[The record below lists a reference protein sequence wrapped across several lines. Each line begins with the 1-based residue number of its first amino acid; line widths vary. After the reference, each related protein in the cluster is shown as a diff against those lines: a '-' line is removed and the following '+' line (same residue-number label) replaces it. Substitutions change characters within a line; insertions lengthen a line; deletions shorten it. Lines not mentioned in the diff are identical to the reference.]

1 MTLSATVQKTS
12 GTKAL
17 RARVK
22 TALLVLLLLVAL
34 LGLRDWSGTHDVPR
48 HPYAADR
55 ATSEES
61 SVAGPVATGGEVDV
75 VAAGLEGLGF
85 FCAQVRSDAQARQ
98 VWCRASTEADDPFLD
113 PDITVVDLVTTP
125 DGTLGYVD
133 VVLPAARSTAD
144 PSWSDRLRTVLGA
157 SALALWPDDGRA
169 VDQAIDS
176 VVAGRLRKDP
186 GDPYPSLRETTRTRH
201 AAYRVGDAGTTVG
214 DGQPRLSF
222 QLVTA
227 AVPAHWPLSSAHYAT
242 TTVAAAPALET
253 VGADCYGPQQMP
265 CRGPGSNESLEYST
279 APGTHQVVT
288 ADFFVPGSDSADE
301 STSTGSAADGDKV
314 GAVLAAGLP
323 FLTPSVGPAVGR
335 QVLRSRRDGTPFVG
349 IVAQTVVVIEPLR
362 PLGPPRSGEVPVH
375 VSVGVPLLD
384 P

>member
-1 MTLSATVQKTS
+1 MKNTS
-12 GTKAL
+12 GTRGL
-17 RARVK
+17 GTGVK
-22 TALLVLLLLVAL
+22 TVLLVLLLVLAL
-34 LGLRDWSGTHDVPR
+34 LGVRDRLGTDDVPL

-61 SVAGPVATGGEVDV
+61 SVAGPVATGGEVDL

-85 FCAQVRSDAQARQ
+85 FCAQVRSGASARQ

-125 DGTLGYVD
+125 AGTLGYAD

-157 SALALWPDDGRA
+157 SVLALWPDDARA
-169 VDQAIDS
+169 VDQAIES

-186 GDPYPSLRETTRTRH
+186 GDPYPSLRETTSTRH
-201 AAYRVGDAGTTVG
+201 ATYRVGDAGAIVV
-214 DGQPRLSF
+214 DGQPTLSF

-227 AVPAHWPLSSAHYAT
+227 AVPARWPLSSAHYAT
-242 TTVAAAPALET
+242 TTVAAAPALEA
-253 VGADCYGPQQMP
+253 VGADCYGPQQLP

-279 APGTHQVVT
+279 APGTDQVVM
-288 ADFFVPGSDSADE
+288 ADFFVPGSAPAD
-301 STSTGSAADGDKV
+301 GSSSSGGVTRGDKV

-323 FLTPSVGPAVGR
+323 FLTRSVGPAVGR

-349 IVAQTVVVIEPLR
+349 IVAQTVVVIEPPR
-362 PLGPPRSGEVPVH
+362 PLGPPRSGAEPVH